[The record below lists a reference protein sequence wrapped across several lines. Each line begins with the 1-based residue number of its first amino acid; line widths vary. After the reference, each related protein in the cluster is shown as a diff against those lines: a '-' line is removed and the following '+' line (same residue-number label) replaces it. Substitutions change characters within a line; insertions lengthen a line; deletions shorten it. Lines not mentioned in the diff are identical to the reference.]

1 VRQAIIR
8 RGPEAVVV
16 PATALTGAVG
26 TLFLGSAQ
34 TVLVGTVVGA
44 AWGFL
49 LALAARRLQGDG
61 HALPRYAN
69 AAMFA
74 AVIGAGYLAGGGLLD
89 QMLTA
94 AGLASREAIL
104 TLYHPPFDASIN
116 LFIITANSLM
126 EYVLLPAALLLNWDV
141 RGRRVPLLIAAVAFY
156 AMRVWTYAYFV
167 PNIFEFAALSAEGPY
182 PAAVIER
189 FTSWVN
195 LSWLRAPIDS
205 GVFVLLTLAALR
217 PARVAD
223 FDARPNTRTSTA
235 APRS

>member
-1 VRQAIIR
+1 MRQVIIR

-16 PATALTGAVG
+16 PATALMGAVG
-26 TLFLGSAQ
+26 TLFLGSAL
-34 TVLVGTVVGA
+34 TVVVGTVVGA

-49 LALAARRLQGDG
+49 LALAARRLHRDG
-61 HALPRYAN
+61 RGLPRYAN

-74 AVIGAGYLAGGGLLD
+74 AVIGAGYLAGGGFLD

-116 LFIITANSLM
+116 LFIITANTLM

-141 RGRRVPLLIAAVAFY
+141 RGRRVLLLIAAVAFY
-156 AMRVWTYAYFV
+156 AMRVWTYVYFV
-167 PNIFEFAALSAEGPY
+167 PNIFEFAALPAGGPY

-189 FTSWVN
+189 FTSWVT
-195 LSWLRAPIDS
+195 LSWLRAPIDA

-217 PARVAD
+217 PVRDDD
-223 FDARPNTRTSTA
+223 FDSGRNAPAPTKTART
-235 APRS
+235 